1 MALTE
6 TEQDTFGRLLSTV
19 GSAHLEVDRLD
30 NYYQGVQRLAQLGL
44 AVPPDLRGFVTVVNW
59 PRLVVDA
66 VEERLDV
73 EGLRVRFGDDVVLD
87 GVDLHLRRGDVVV
100 ITGPVAAGKSTLL
113 RALLGLPNA
122 ADVSGSVRWN
132 DVELDDR
139 AAFMVPPNAAF
150 LPQVPQLIS
159 DSLADN
165 IALGALPV
173 DDVEAAIELAELTED
188 LSDMSE
194 GTGTMIG
201 PRGLRLSGGQRQ
213 RLAAARAIVRRPE
226 ILVLDDLSSALDVET
241 ERRLWTRFADA
252 GLTVIA
258 VSHRTIAF
266 EQATTV
272 LRLADGRLHPVA
284 SGDR

>member
-1 MALTE
+1 MALRTP
-6 TEQDTFGRLLSTV
+6 TFANV
-19 GSAHLEVDRLD
+19 QALE
-30 NYYQGVQRLAQLGL
+30 A
-44 AVPPDLRGFVTVVNW
+44 
-59 PRLVVDA
+59 
-66 VEERLDV
+66 
-73 EGLRVRFGDDVVLD
+73 
-87 GVDLHLRRGDVVV
+87 
-100 ITGPVAAGKSTLL
+100 I
-113 RALLGLPNA
+113 LP
-122 ADVSGSVRWN
+122 GTRT
-132 DVELDDR
+132 
-139 AAFMVPPNAAF
+139 
-150 LPQVPQLIS
+150 
-159 DSLADN
+159 
-165 IALGALPV
+165 